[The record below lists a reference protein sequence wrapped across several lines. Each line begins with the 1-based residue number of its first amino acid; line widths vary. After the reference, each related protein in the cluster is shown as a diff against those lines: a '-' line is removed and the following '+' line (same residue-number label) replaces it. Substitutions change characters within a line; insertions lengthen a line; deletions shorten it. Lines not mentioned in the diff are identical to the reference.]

1 MGATQDESRART
13 DSVRIK
19 LAPGMVERLERL
31 SIDYGMPVSTMGA
44 FAIAHWVNQQEQ
56 NRVNAV
62 NAIEQIARMTGEK
75 IDRVDIEKAISAS
88 MPAVAKALN
97 EPLTLDHAEAE
108 ASK

>member
-1 MGATQDESRART
+1 MGTTQDESRART

-56 NRVNAV
+56 NRFNAV

-75 IDRVDIEKAISAS
+75 FTQADIEKAIQVSLPS
-88 MPAVAKALN
+88 VTKALS
-97 EPLTLDHAEAE
+97 EPLSLDHEE
-108 ASK
+108 ASALK

>member
-1 MGATQDESRART
+1 MGKLIDDTRART

-56 NRVNAV
+56 NRSNTVTALGELV
-62 NAIEQIARMTGEK
+62 KLTGEQIN
-75 IDRVDIEKAISAS
+75 RVDLEKAVSAA
-88 MPAVAKALN
+88 MPQVVLALST
-97 EPLTLDHAEAE
+97 PAALDCAEAT